1 MTYNIEDHSRLEYAR
16 VFWRGKYRE
25 ALLAS
30 WLRPDH
36 PCRGSFLENRVR
48 VEGLLDCEDPH
59 AYAAALRHD
68 GWSLRTLIRLIPPIF
83 PDWFREERIRRGLR

>member
-1 MTYNIEDHSRLEYAR
+1 MTYNIEDFSRLDYSR

-30 WLRPDH
+30 WLRPEH
-36 PCRGSFLENRVR
+36 PYRRSFIEHRVL
-48 VEGLLDCEDPH
+48 VEGLLECEDPE
-59 AYAAALRHD
+59 AYAATLARD

-83 PDWFREERIRRGLR
+83 PDWFREERRRCGLK